1 MVTHCA
7 EPAAIHR
14 SPPRRDTTAG
24 RRSRWLVYVN
34 IRRTDALYGV
44 DGSIA
49 QLGLFSVLAWVS
61 LPLMALVLFGQ
72 FLLIVT
78 AKPVYVANR

>member
-1 MVTHCA
+1 M
-7 EPAAIHR
+7 
-14 SPPRRDTTAG
+14 
-24 RRSRWLVYVN
+24 YVN